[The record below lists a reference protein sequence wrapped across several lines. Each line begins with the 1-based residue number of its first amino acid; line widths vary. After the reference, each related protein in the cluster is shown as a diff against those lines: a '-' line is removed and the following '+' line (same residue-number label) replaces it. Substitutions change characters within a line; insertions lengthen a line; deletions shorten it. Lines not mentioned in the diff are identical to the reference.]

1 MKSDQ
6 EPGSITTA
14 ISYAAMDKHNYL
26 NVGCVSPGESIE
38 IFTDASDPL
47 ARTRLSEFIDLVLAR
62 VGQLWSGAL
71 DGGARRTFGGYIAL
85 RFTGASEALLA
96 MQQWPITCSIEIAGL
111 RNVEGTIPLLR
122 QVEADAKE
130 RGLILHWGQRN
141 ELTQADVEARYGAS
155 GPSGRLF
162 KWRRAL
168 SQVSAHGRLALFSTA
183 YTRDRGLEITVP
195 EIKGFRA
202 LPEVGCVGDLAEI
215 SWDAIDNPPETEA
228 SLIVRHGGAD
238 VSQPVPGLSG
248 STKIGFLQGR
258 YEVDLRLRR
267 PLVKNVYEERR
278 SLQLRGISAGDTW
291 LFRFTATARLVDGLN
306 RWAVSI
312 VLGSSSISNSIRVAE
327 VRATIGAEPS
337 WVVRTPGVA
346 DVKVTSVIG
355 RATYDQPPVFNRE
368 WLIFAD
374 AAAIGAPPAVEIEF
388 VLTCG

>member
-1 MKSDQ
+1 VQAAAVAAITWATSLIYLLGRLLDEVLPPIGGKFGETLATLLNSAADHDLFWIVQLALEASMKSDQ

-162 KWRRAL
+162 KWRRATGAL
-168 SQVSAHGRLALFSTA
+168 QHGLYARQGSRDHGSGDKGFSRAPGGRLCRGPG
-183 YTRDRGLEITVP
+183 RDFLGCYRQSARNRGKP
-195 EIKGFRA
+195 HR
-202 LPEVGCVGDLAEI
+202 
-215 SWDAIDNPPETEA
+215 PPRGRRREPT
-228 SLIVRHGGAD
+228 GA
-238 VSQPVPGLSG
+238 GA
-248 STKIGFLQGR
+248 
-258 YEVDLRLRR
+258 LRL
-267 PLVKNVYEERR
+267 
-278 SLQLRGISAGDTW
+278 D
-291 LFRFTATARLVDGLN
+291 
-306 RWAVSI
+306 
-312 VLGSSSISNSIRVAE
+312 
-327 VRATIGAEPS
+327 
-337 WVVRTPGVA
+337 
-346 DVKVTSVIG
+346 
-355 RATYDQPPVFNRE
+355 
-368 WLIFAD
+368 
-374 AAAIGAPPAVEIEF
+374 
-388 VLTCG
+388 